1 MCITY
6 RRSTLLFQ
14 QLVYRTEYPV
24 IGSRDERSAAD
35 CPPDAETMVGPGL
48 RPVHFMRA
56 HARRHPLRHRLA
68 IVAPNTVDAVR
79 YAGGFIFDR
88 MMGGWEVVAVLTEHD
103 DVRPLEILGATVLD
117 LTTAMA
123 SPVHDTWPE
132 SVLLAPDVFVS
143 NEWVRK
149 GAIDCLDKGLA
160 ELAVW
165 GDELPAELACRVL
178 SAHHPLSSAARAFKR
193 CALRAAGVPEQVRED
208 IEVFHS
214 GEVLLADLHG
224 RQALVRAV

>member
-1 MCITY
+1 M
-6 RRSTLLFQ
+6 
-14 QLVYRTEYPV
+14 
-24 IGSRDERSAAD
+24 IGSRDEHSAAD
-35 CPPDAETMVGPGL
+35 RLPDAETVIGPGL
-48 RPVHFMRA
+48 CPVDFMRA

-143 NEWVRK
+143 NEWVRR

-165 GDELPAELACRVL
+165 GEELPAELACRVL

-193 CALRAAGVPEQVRED
+193 CALAAAGIPEQAHED
-208 IEVFHS
+208 VEVFHS
-214 GEVLLADLHG
+214 GEVLLADLRG
-224 RQALVRAV
+224 RQALVRAI

>member
-1 MCITY
+1 M
-6 RRSTLLFQ
+6 
-14 QLVYRTEYPV
+14 
-24 IGSRDERSAAD
+24 IGSRDEHSAAD
-35 CPPDAETMVGPGL
+35 CHLDAETVAGAGL
-48 RPVHFMRA
+48 RPVDFMRA

-79 YAGGFIFDR
+79 YAGGYIFDR

-117 LTTAMA
+117 LTTAMS

-132 SVLLAPDVFVS
+132 SVLLAPDIFVS
-143 NEWVRK
+143 NEWVRR

-193 CALRAAGVPEQVRED
+193 CALGAAGIPEQARED

-214 GEVLLADLHG
+214 GEVLLADLRG

>member
-1 MCITY
+1 M
-6 RRSTLLFQ
+6 
-14 QLVYRTEYPV
+14 
-24 IGSRDERSAAD
+24 IGSRDEQAD
-35 CPPDAETMVGPGL
+35 CPLETECGVGAGL
-48 RPVHFMRA
+48 HPVDIVRA

-68 IVAPNTVDAVR
+68 IVAPNTVDAVQ

-143 NEWVRK
+143 HEWVRK
-149 GAIDCLDKGLA
+149 GALDCLDKGLA
-160 ELAVW
+160 ELSVW
-165 GDELPAELACRVL
+165 GDDLPDELARRVAT
-178 SAHHPLSSAARAFKR
+178 AHHRLSTAAQAFKR
-193 CALRAAGVPEQVRED
+193 CALAAAGIPERADEAVET
-208 IEVFHS
+208 FHS
-214 GEVLLADLHG
+214 GEVLLADLRG

>member
-1 MCITY
+1 M
-6 RRSTLLFQ
+6 
-14 QLVYRTEYPV
+14 
-24 IGSRDERSAAD
+24 IGSRDERDD
-35 CPPDAETMVGPGL
+35 CLFDTECEIRAGL
-48 RPVHFMRA
+48 HPVDLVRA

-117 LTTAMA
+117 LTTALA
-123 SPVHDTWPE
+123 SPVHATWPE
-132 SVLLAPDVFVS
+132 SVLLAPDVFVT
-143 NEWVRK
+143 NEWVRR
-149 GAIDCLDKGLA
+149 GAIDCLDKGLT

-165 GDELPAELACRVL
+165 GDDLPDELACRVFT
-178 SAHHPLSSAARAFKR
+178 AHHRLSTAARAFKR
-193 CALRAAGVPEQVRED
+193 CALGAAGIPERADENL
-208 IEVFHS
+208 ETFHS
-214 GEVLLADLHG
+214 GEVLLADLRG

>member
-1 MCITY
+1 M
-6 RRSTLLFQ
+6 
-14 QLVYRTEYPV
+14 
-24 IGSRDERSAAD
+24 IGSRDEQAD
-35 CPPDAETMVGPGL
+35 CLFDTECGIRAGL
-48 RPVHFMRA
+48 HPVDLVRA

-117 LTTAMA
+117 LTTALA
-123 SPVHDTWPE
+123 SPVHATWPE
-132 SVLLAPDVFVS
+132 SVLLAPDVFAS

-149 GAIDCLDKGLA
+149 GAIDCLDKGLS

-165 GDELPAELACRVL
+165 GDDLPGELACRVF
-178 SAHHPLSSAARAFKR
+178 SAHHRLSTAARAFKR
-193 CALRAAGVPEQVRED
+193 CALGAAGIPEQADED
-208 IEVFHS
+208 LEIFHS
-214 GEVLLADLHG
+214 GEILLADLRG

>member
-1 MCITY
+1 MHVTGQ
-6 RRSTLLFQ
+6 RSTLLFQ

-24 IGSRDERSAAD
+24 IGSRDEQAD
-35 CPPDAETMVGPGL
+35 CLFDTECGIRAGL
-48 RPVHFMRA
+48 HPVDLVRA

-117 LTTAMA
+117 LTTALA
-123 SPVHDTWPE
+123 SPVHATWPE
-132 SVLLAPDVFVS
+132 SVLLAPDVFAS

-149 GAIDCLDKGLA
+149 GAIDCLDKGLS

-165 GDELPAELACRVL
+165 GDDLPGELACRVF
-178 SAHHPLSSAARAFKR
+178 SAHHRLSTAARAFKR
-193 CALRAAGVPEQVRED
+193 CALGAAGIPEQADED
-208 IEVFHS
+208 LEIFHS
-214 GEVLLADLHG
+214 GEILLADLRG